1 MAQVATQVR
10 EEDMQQSEEE
20 DDVSVPIAKLS
31 TVGIQAAW
39 IKKLESAG
47 YHTAESVAYATMR
60 ELEAIKGISENSANK
75 IKEAAQKFVQMGFV
89 NAADESRR
97 RAHMI
102 QISTGSKEL
111 DKLLGGG
118 IETGSITEVFGEFR
132 TGKTQLCHTL
142 CITAQL
148 PHEMGGGEGKAM
160 YIDTEGTFRPERLQA
175 ISERFGLDPGDT
187 LQNVSFARA
196 YNSEHQKKLL
206 LQAQKMM
213 SEIRYAIIIVD
224 SATAL
229 FRTDYH
235 GRGELNARQIA
246 LAQFLRALLRI
257 ADQFQ
262 CAVVITNQV
271 VSNPGG
277 NVFLGGNN
285 TSPIGGNIIAH
296 ASTTRLSLR
305 KGRGNTRICKIYDS
319 PSLPESD
326 CKFSITEQGIKDAED
341 D

>member
-1 MAQVATQVR
+1 
-10 EEDMQQSEEE
+10 
-20 DDVSVPIAKLS
+20 
-31 TVGIQAAW
+31 
-39 IKKLESAG
+39 
-47 YHTAESVAYATMR
+47 VAYATMR
-60 ELEAIKGISENSANK
+60 ELQAIKGISDNSANK

-89 NAADESRR
+89 SATDECRR
-97 RAHMI
+97 RADMI
-102 QISTGSKEL
+102 QITTGSKEL

-118 IETGSITEVFGEFR
+118 IETGSITEIFGEFR

-148 PHEMGGGEGKAM
+148 PNEMGGGEGKAM
-160 YIDTEGTFRPERLQA
+160 YVDTEGTFRPERLQA

-187 LQNVSFARA
+187 LENVSFARA

-206 LQAQKMM
+206 VQAQQMM
-213 SEIRYAIIIVD
+213 SEMRYSLIIVD

-229 FRTDYH
+229 FRTDYN

-277 NVFLGGNN
+277 NAFLGGNN
-285 TSPIGGNIIAH
+285 TTPIGGNIIAH

-319 PSLPESD
+319 PNLPESD
-326 CKFSITEQGIKDAED
+326 CKFSITDQGIKDAED